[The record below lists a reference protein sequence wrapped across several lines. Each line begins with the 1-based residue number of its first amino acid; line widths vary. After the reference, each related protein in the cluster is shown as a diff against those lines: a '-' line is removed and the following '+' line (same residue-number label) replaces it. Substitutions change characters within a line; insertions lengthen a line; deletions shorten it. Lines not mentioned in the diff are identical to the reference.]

1 MCSKTLWHQNAD
13 QSMTICTRYWRIA
26 HKLFAR
32 CVIHK
37 LPSSRCHELMALTL
51 AGCLRRRAGHFEIM
65 EACKAS
71 TAESYSAKRRK
82 G

>member
-13 QSMTICTRYWRIA
+13 QSMTICTRYWCIA

-32 CVIHK
+32 CVMHK

-51 AGCLRRRAGHFEIM
+51 AGYLRRRAGHFEIM

-71 TAESYSAKRRK
+71 KAESYSAKRRK

>member
-13 QSMTICTRYWRIA
+13 QSMTICTRYWGIA
-26 HKLFAR
+26 HKLYAR

-37 LPSSRCHELMALTL
+37 LRSSRCHELMALNIGWVF
-51 AGCLRRRAGHFEIM
+51 APQSWSLRNHGSMQGIQ
-65 EACKAS
+65 
-71 TAESYSAKRRK
+71 